1 MNFSREVIYKLFSKI
16 DNIDYVDLDEIRLNQ
31 TNKEI
36 LDYVKK
42 YQNTI
47 QK

>member
-1 MNFSREVIYKLFSKI
+1 LNFSREVIYKLFSKI